1 MTDGQGGKAPPNC
14 LPGEA
19 FLDAA
24 GRLRRTCAHCGNV
37 IPYAT
42 YASRRYCCKR
52 CRHAAATKRRHADPK
67 KLEADRRSS
76 REANRRA
83 YRTAEGRERIL
94 EANRRYR
101 ARKRTEEAKR
111 A

>member
-1 MTDGQGGKAPPNC
+1 MTDGQSSKEAPPNC

-24 GRLRRTCAHCGNV
+24 GRLRRACAHCGAA

-42 YASRRYCCKR
+42 YASRRYCGAR
-52 CRHAAATKRRHADPK
+52 CRNAAAAKRRHADPA
-67 KLEADRRSS
+67 KLEADRRAS
-76 REANRRA
+76 RGANRRA
-83 YRTAEGRERIL
+83 YRTPEGRERIL

-101 ARKRTEEAKR
+101 MRKRTGAKR

>member
-1 MTDGQGGKAPPNC
+1 MSDGPAREFPEHR

-19 FLDAA
+19 FLDGA
-24 GRLRRTCAHCGNV
+24 GRLRRTCAHCGIL

-42 YASRRYCCKR
+42 YATRRYCGAK
-52 CRHAAATKRRHADPK
+52 CRRAASAKRRHADPA
-67 KLEADRRSS
+67 KLRADRRAS

-83 YRTAEGRERIL
+83 YRTPEGRERIL
-94 EANRRYR
+94 AANRRYR
-101 ARKRTEEAKR
+101 ERKKKEAER